1 MESIAQAKH
10 TGNTF
15 RFGRAP
21 LSPFTLPTIST
32 AVQAQIAH
40 TFMRDEGFMVDFKA
54 HSMFCMEAFKGGL
67 LQEDDLLPLTRYP
80 HGYGL
85 HLVTAEAV
93 KRASSK
99 VFFNP
104 SEVVPAK
111 VAADLSRKEVDI
123 GYASKLALVCHEAG
137 LLHDSV
143 LGPIIEIGPDCGD
156 DLVKASTASLDALF
170 PRSDRLD
177 QFFDARTQ
185 QWVDYE
191 FLYTSLQGEE
201 LFLCADGLTRFKLN
215 LPSIEGE
222 FVEIN
227 TLLFKTLDAMTHFMV
242 PFHTPS
248 SAFGNGGQYLWSL
261 SEVYDSL
268 KEHVE
273 TKSRDE
279 LIQYLTDLDYSTL
292 DCEIEYLGLDVSS
305 EEGPCSESIER
316 AAEMLLQAA
325 DIGKNFSFRLDYS
338 DGTTDETRKAEM
350 VELRSQAKDVIAKDT
365 PYSALLEV
373 LVCALSACID
383 NADTNFNIYSLDLKS
398 SAEDGGVSAFECL
411 WVTVEGKHEHLD
423 EEACSAFDSYAQECS
438 DLYFGLPVSSAELV
452 AQVTGPIMTR
462 TQQCVSLLRRIQRS
476 LEASPNA

>member
-21 LSPFTLPTIST
+21 LNPFTLPTVST

-54 HSMFCMEAFKGGL
+54 HSMFCMEALKGGL

-93 KRASSK
+93 KRASAK

-104 SEVVPAK
+104 SEVVSAK

-137 LLHDSV
+137 LLHDSE
-143 LGPIIEIGPDCGD
+143 LGPIIEIGPDCGE
-156 DLVKASTASLDALF
+156 DLVKASKASLDTLF
-170 PRSDRLD
+170 PLSDRVS
-177 QFFDARTQ
+177 QYFDTDTQ
-185 QWVDYE
+185 KMADYE
-191 FLYTSLQGEE
+191 FLTTYVEGEE
-201 LFLCADGLTRFKLN
+201 LNLRANSLTRFALN
-215 LPSIEGE
+215 LPEIEGE
-222 FVEIN
+222 FIEIN
-227 TLLFKTLDAMTHFMV
+227 TLLFKTLDAMTTFMV
-242 PFHTPS
+242 PFHT
-248 SAFGNGGQYLWSL
+248 SATAMGNGGQYLWSV
-261 SEVYDSL
+261 SEIYDNL
-268 KEHVE
+268 KDHVE

-279 LIQYLTDLDYSTL
+279 LIQHLMELDYESI
-292 DCEIEYLGLDVSS
+292 DYEIELMGIDPTA
-305 EEGPCSESIER
+305 EDGPCRDSVEH
-316 AAEMLLQAA
+316 AVDMLLEAA
-325 DIGKNFSFRLDYS
+325 DIAKNYSYRLDYS
-338 DGTTDETRKAEM
+338 EGCSDQTRKAEM
-350 VELRSQAKDVIAKDT
+350 VELRSQAKEVIAKDT

-373 LVCALSACID
+373 LVCALSACIG
-383 NADTNFNIYSLDLKS
+383 NADNNFNFHHLGLNGS
-398 SAEDGGVSAFECL
+398 SEEGVSVYECL
-411 WVTVEGKHEHLD
+411 WVTVEGKHSQLD
-423 EEACSAFDSYAQECS
+423 DEACDSFDGYANECS
-438 DLYFGLPVSSAELV
+438 EIYVGLPLSSAELV
-452 AQVTGPIMTR
+452 AQVTTPIMTR

>member
-177 QFFDARTQ
+177 QYFDTDTQ
-185 QWVDYE
+185 KMEDYE
-191 FLYTSLQGEE
+191 FLSTYIEGEE
-201 LFLCADGLTRFKLN
+201 LNLCANGLTRFALN
-215 LPSIEGE
+215 LPEIEGE
-222 FVEIN
+222 FIEIN
-227 TLLFKTLDAMTHFMV
+227 TLLFKTLDAMTTFMV
-242 PFHTPS
+242 PFHT
-248 SAFGNGGQYLWSL
+248 SATAMGNGGQYLWSV
-261 SEVYDSL
+261 SEVYDSF

-273 TKSRDE
+273 TKSRAE
-279 LIQYLTDLDYSTL
+279 LIQHLMELDYATL
-292 DCEIEYLGLDVSS
+292 DCEVELIGIYPDLEA
-305 EEGPCSESIER
+305 GPRLESVES
-316 AAEMLLQAA
+316 AADMLLEAA
-325 DIGKNFSFRLDYS
+325 DLAKNYSYRLDYS
-338 DGTTDETRKAEM
+338 EGSSDESRKAEM
-350 VELRSQAKDVIAKDT
+350 VELRSQAKDVIAKST

-373 LVCALSACID
+373 LVCALSVCID
-383 NADTNFNIYSLDLKS
+383 NADSNFNFHHLGLNGS
-398 SAEDGGVSAFECL
+398 SEEGVSPYECI
-411 WVTVEGKHEHLD
+411 WVTVDGKHGHLD
-423 EEACSAFDSYAQECS
+423 SEACDSFDGYANECAEV
-438 DLYFGLPVSSAELV
+438 YVALPVSSVELV
-452 AQVTGPIMTR
+452 AQVTKPIMTR